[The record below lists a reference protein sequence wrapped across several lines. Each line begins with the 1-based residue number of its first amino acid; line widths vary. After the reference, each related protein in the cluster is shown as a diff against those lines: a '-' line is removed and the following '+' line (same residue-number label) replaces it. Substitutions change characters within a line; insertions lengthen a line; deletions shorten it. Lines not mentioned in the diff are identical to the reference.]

1 MRKFLTLQ
9 VFLFL
14 LANNIPLSAQQENV
28 WVFGNSGID
37 FNTTPPTSFTSQMGS
52 ASLSNYGESAASVA
66 DANGVLQFYTEG
78 TYVFNRQHQLM
89 PNGDPVIPV
98 TNIAGYSPTSST
110 AQGSIIVP
118 HPDTSNLYYVF
129 SLGSMESGFF
139 SGRLYYSVVDM
150 NLNNGLGDVITNR
163 KGILLDSS
171 LTERIT
177 AVPRSDCQG
186 FWLLC
191 VDHDGKVKSFLITA
205 AGINT
210 NPVVSNLNLNVVQ
223 KIGKIDISPNGQ
235 KIAISQHVDMVVGNF
250 SGLILADF
258 NVSDGTVSNVHEL
271 MQNLSIYGLCFDF
284 DSELLYLNEF
294 SLSPLGYITQINVN
308 AGTVT
313 DILNSRV
320 ILSDRV
326 LYTSIKR
333 APDNKIYYRYIQ
345 PNIISVIN
353 NPNVPGLGAGVQD
366 TAVVLIPGPG
376 VIAANAVLPNI
387 VPKLRQ
393 PIYNSTRATYSFCDT
408 IENLQLI
415 ATDSNGQNYVWSDG
429 VSSTY
434 SRTDI
439 NTPGIYWVNYTAD
452 LCTNNTDTF
461 IVNIS
466 YQKDTM
472 IHKILCSDN
481 GYDHNGNILTN
492 SGLYTDTFRTIDG
505 CDSIVTL
512 ELELYPSVEA
522 AISLGSSPPFCLGDS
537 IFLSAANAPEYE
549 WLYNGESLGKS
560 QNQSVLLSSTNNT
573 ITLITRSN
581 DLCEA
586 VDQIAFE
593 ATECCQ
599 IMVPTA
605 FSPNGDGLND
615 VFSVKM
621 GDCYISDVEM
631 QIFDRWG
638 QMVYYGR
645 GGRALSGWDGVQ
657 NGIPVDLG
665 VYFYTLK
672 YKMRYSK
679 DMIVKKGDLTLIR

>member
-1 MRKFLTLQ
+1 MKTFLKIHIL
-9 VFLFL
+9 LFL
-14 LANNIPLSAQQENV
+14 MVSNIALYAQQENV
-28 WVFGNSGID
+28 WVFANSGID
-37 FNTTPPTSFTSQMGS
+37 FNATPPVSFPSQMGS
-52 ASLSNYGESAASVA
+52 APLSNFGESAASVA

-89 PNGDPVIPV
+89 PNGDPIIPV
-98 TNIAGYSPTSST
+98 TNVTGYSPTSST
-110 AQGSIIVP
+110 AQGSIIIP

-129 SLGSMESGFF
+129 SLGSIESGFF

-150 NLNNGLGDVITNR
+150 DLDNGLGDVVSNR
-163 KGILLDSS
+163 RGILVDSN

-191 VDHDGKVKSFLITA
+191 VDHTGMLKSFSITGM
-205 AGINT
+205 GINT
-210 NPVVSNLNLNVVQ
+210 NPVVSNLNLNAVQ

-235 KIAISQHVDMVVGNF
+235 KIGISQNVDAVMGNF

-258 NVSDGTVSNVHEL
+258 NASDGTVSNVQEL
-271 MQNLSIYGLCFDF
+271 MQNVSIYGLCFDF

-308 AGTVT
+308 AGTVA
-313 DILNSRV
+313 DINNSRV
-320 ILSDRV
+320 VLSDRV

-333 APDNKIYYRYIQ
+333 APNNKIYYRYMQ

-353 NPNVPGLGAGVQD
+353 APNVPGTGAGVQD
-366 TAVVLIPGPG
+366 TAIVLNPGPG
-376 VIAANAVLPNI
+376 TVIVNAALPNI
-387 VPKLRQ
+387 VPKLPQ
-393 PIYNSTRATYSFCDT
+393 AVHNSGQIAYSFCDT
-408 IENLQLI
+408 IEDLQLV
-415 ATDSNGQNYVWSDG
+415 ATDSSGGNYIWSDG
-429 VSSTY
+429 VTGTY
-434 SRTDI
+434 SRMDLD
-439 NTPGIYWVNYTAD
+439 TPGVYWVNYTTG

-461 IVNIS
+461 IVNIF
-466 YQKDTM
+466 YQEDTK
-472 IHKILCSDN
+472 IHKVVCSDN
-481 GYDHNGNILTN
+481 GYDHDGNILIS
-492 SGLYTDTFRTIDG
+492 SGSYIDTFRTING

-522 AISLGSSPPFCLGDS
+522 AIFLGSSPPFCLGDS

-560 QNQSVLLSSTNNT
+560 RTQSVLLSNTNNT

-586 VDQIAFE
+586 VDRVSLE

-599 IMVPTA
+599 IIIPTA

-638 QMVYYGR
+638 QTVYYGR

-672 YKMRYSK
+672 YKMQYSK